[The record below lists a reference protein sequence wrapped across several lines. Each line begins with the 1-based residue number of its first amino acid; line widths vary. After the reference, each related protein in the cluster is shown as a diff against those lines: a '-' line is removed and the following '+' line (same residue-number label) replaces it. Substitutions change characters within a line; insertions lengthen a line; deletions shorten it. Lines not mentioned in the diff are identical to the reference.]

1 METRYTTDNIRY
13 RSMTQQELRDE
24 FLLPD
29 LFKEG
34 EINLTYC
41 ECERSI
47 VGGAIPTKE
56 ALQLEGGKQI
66 AAEYFAERREIGILS
81 IAEAGSITVD
91 GTVYE
96 MGKHDCLYVGKG
108 SKEIKMQSADSA
120 KPAMFYILS
129 YPAHTEYPTT
139 LVKREDTEAVNLG
152 SQKDCN
158 VRTIYKYIHPA
169 GVKSCQL
176 VMGMTV
182 LAEGSVWNTMPA
194 HTHQRRTEVYLYLE
208 LPEDG
213 AVFHYLG
220 EPENTRHVITRNN
233 QAVLSPLWSIHSG
246 AGTCAYTFCW
256 GMGGE
261 NQDFSDMDH
270 LSITELK

>member
-1 METRYTTDNIRY
+1 MQTRYTTDNIRY
-13 RSMTQQELRDE
+13 RNMTQQELRDE
-24 FLLPD
+24 FLLAD
-29 LFKEG
+29 MFKSG
-34 EINLTYC
+34 EIILNYC

-47 VGGAIPTKE
+47 VGGAVPTDSP
-56 ALQLEGGKQI
+56 LELVGGKQL
-66 AAEYFAERREIGILS
+66 AADYFAQRREIGILN
-81 IAEAGSITVD
+81 IGAVGTVTVD
-91 GTVYE
+91 GTAYP
-96 MGKHDCLYVGKG
+96 MDKYDCLYVGKG
-108 SKEIKMQSADSA
+108 SKEIKLSSSDATT
-120 KPAMFYILS
+120 PAIFYILS

-139 LVKREDTEAVNLG
+139 LIKREDTEAVNLG
-152 SQKDCN
+152 SQKDSN
-158 VRTIYKYIHPA
+158 VRTIYKYIHPEGA
-169 GVKSCQL
+169 KSCQL

-182 LAEGSVWNTMPA
+182 LAEGSVWNTMPC

-220 EPENTRHVITRNN
+220 EPDNTRHVIMRNN
-233 QAVLSPLWSIHSG
+233 QAVLSPLWSIHAG

-261 NQDFSDMDH
+261 NQVFSDMDH